1 MSEERPKPA
10 YGGQAVLEGVMMRG
24 PETWAVAVRRPDG
37 SIWVEKHP
45 VSSLADR
52 KPIFKRPFLRGIS
65 VMADALNIGMR
76 AMSIAAS
83 QSMEEEQ
90 RLNRKQMGGTIA
102 FSVALFIGIFIV
114 LPNIL
119 SNVLKQGPTQSSAG
133 AAIKE
138 AVIRLMIFVGYLLV
152 ISLFSEIRRVFQY
165 HAAEHQTIHAYENG
179 EARLTPDA
187 VMKYPTEHVRCG
199 TNFLIITMLLTIVF
213 YSLLGRPAVWIQITE
228 RVVGIFIIA
237 GLSYEFLRL
246 GANKGHRWWVRALM
260 KPGLWLQKITTR
272 TPRPEMVEVAVRS
285 FEQLL
290 APEERTIVPNY
301 GSPLIEGDKAG

>member
-1 MSEERPKPA
+1 MTEEPPPPA

-24 PETWAVAVRRPDG
+24 PEFWAVAVRRPDG
-37 SIWVEKHP
+37 GIWVEKHP
-45 VSSLADR
+45 VRSLADR
-52 KPIFKRPFLRGIS
+52 RPIFRRPFLRGIS

-102 FSVALFIGIFIV
+102 LSVTMFIGIFIV
-114 LPNIL
+114 LPNVL
-119 SNVLKQGPTQSSAG
+119 SNILKQGPSQSSSG

-138 AVIRLMIFVGYLLV
+138 AIIRLLIFVGYLLA
-152 ISLFSEIRRVFQY
+152 ISLFGEIRRVFQY
-165 HAAEHQTIHAYENG
+165 HAAEHQTIHAYENR
-179 EARLTPDA
+179 EPRLTPDA

-213 YSLLGRPAVWIQITE
+213 YSLLGRPAVWLQITE

-237 GLSYEFLRL
+237 GISYEFLRL
-246 GANKGHRWWVRALM
+246 GASKGDRWWVSALM
-260 KPGLWLQKITTR
+260 KPGIWLQKITTR
-272 TPRPEMVEVAVRS
+272 TPRAEMVEVAVRS

-290 APEERTIVPNY
+290 PMEERSMVPNY
-301 GSPLIEGDKAG
+301 GSPVIEGEQAG